1 MKPIKLETPGRENE
15 INLDCPD
22 SIVHLITKPCDL
34 KCEKCE
40 LIPNFSFYNY
50 KDIILNL
57 VCNKG
62 HINNLNLDNYIRK
75 IKNIYN
81 LNIKETF
88 CTNCNEK
95 DKINYCQFCNRY
107 LCQNCNLNHF
117 TIEHIFKNN
126 ILKDF
131 SNEIKIEDEEIKEKF
146 NKSINYLKEIEEY
159 FKEIENNFKNYMID
173 NLDELLLIKI
183 LLDNYLILKKENSE
197 NSKKLLEN
205 IKYLSSFK
213 DIKINK
219 NEFNEFLKNKENYI
233 LKGNE
238 YKGDLN
244 NGKVEMNYFIGKYE
258 GEFKNG
264 IREGKGKFIYNNN
277 NIYDGEWKNDIKE
290 GKGIMNYK
298 NGEKFYFSN
307 DKFEEIEKFDGYWKN
322 NKKMVKVKFILK
334 MEIN

>member
-22 SIVHLITKPCDL
+22 SIVNLITKPIDL

-40 LIPNFSFYNY
+40 LIPNFSLYNY

-57 VCNKG
+57 ICNKG
-62 HINNLNLDNYIRK
+62 HSNNLNLDNYIKK
-75 IKNIYN
+75 IKNK
-81 LNIKETF
+81 NIKQSF
-88 CTNCNEK
+88 CTNCNKTE
-95 DKINYCQFCNRY
+95 KINFCQFCNKY

-126 ILKDF
+126 ILKKL
-131 SNEIKIEDEEIKEKF
+131 STELKIEDEEIKEKF
-146 NKSINYLKEIEEY
+146 NKSINYLKNIEEY

-183 LLDNYLILKKENSE
+183 LLDNYLILKNENTE
-197 NSKKLLEN
+197 NSKILLEN

-213 DIKINK
+213 DIIINK
-219 NEFNEFLKNKENYI
+219 NEFNEFLKKKENYI

-244 NGKVEMNYFIGKYE
+244 NGIVEMNYFIGKYE

-264 IREGKGKFIYNNN
+264 I
-277 NIYDGEWKNDIKE
+277 
-290 GKGIMNYK
+290 
-298 NGEKFYFSN
+298 
-307 DKFEEIEKFDGYWKN
+307 
-322 NKKMVKVKFILK
+322 
-334 MEIN
+334 